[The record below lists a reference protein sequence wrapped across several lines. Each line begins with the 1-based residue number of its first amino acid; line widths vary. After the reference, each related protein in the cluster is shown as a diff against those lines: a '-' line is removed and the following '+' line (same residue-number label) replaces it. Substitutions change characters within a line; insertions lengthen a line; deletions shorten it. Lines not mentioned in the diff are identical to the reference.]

1 MTPVTS
7 SASELPPSVQ
17 LHQLMVGHWISQ
29 SIYVAA
35 KLGVADHLASA
46 PQSIED
52 LARAVDAHSPS
63 LHRLLRA
70 LASVGLFTEVAP
82 QQYALTPVGYFLRT
96 GVPGSLRALAFIA
109 TEFDWQPWGH
119 MLHAVKTG
127 ETAFQ
132 RVHGERAFDYLA
144 KHPDVGRMFNEAM
157 TDFVAQNI
165 RAVVAA
171 YDFTP
176 LKTIVDVGGG
186 RGSLITAILE
196 ASPASRG
203 VVFDLPAVIEGAM
216 HEVAVRGLADRC
228 ACMAGD
234 FFQSVPKGGDGYL
247 LASIVHDW
255 DDHASAAILR
265 SCRRAMEDDARL
277 LLVEMVIP
285 SGDAPFFGKLLD
297 LEMLVCFGGRERT
310 EAEYRELLHAGGF
323 ELLRTVP
330 TQAPASIVEAKPA

>member
-1 MTPVTS
+1 
-7 SASELPPSVQ
+7 
-17 LHQLMVGHWISQ
+17 
-29 SIYVAA
+29 
-35 KLGVADHLASA
+35 
-46 PQSIED
+46 
-52 LARAVDAHSPS
+52 
-63 LHRLLRA
+63 
-70 LASVGLFTEVAP
+70 
-82 QQYALTPVGYFLRT
+82 
-96 GVPGSLRALAFIA
+96 
-109 TEFDWQPWGH
+109 

-132 RVHGERAFDYLA
+132 RVHGESAFDSFA
-144 KHPDVGRMFNEAM
+144 KHPDVGRTFNEAM

-165 RAVVAA
+165 RAVVVA

-186 RGSLITAILE
+186 HGSLITAILE

-203 VVFDLPAVIEGAM
+203 VVFDLPAVIEGAIR
-216 HEVAVRGLADRC
+216 EVAVRGMADRC
-228 ACMAGD
+228 VCIAGD

-255 DDHASAAILR
+255 DDQASTAILR

-285 SGDAPFFGKLLD
+285 PGDAPFFGKLLD

-310 EAEYRELLHAGGF
+310 EAEYRELLHAAGF
-323 ELLRTVP
+323 ELLRIVP
-330 TQAPASIVEAKPA
+330 TQAPASIVEARPA